1 MDILS
6 IFILIGILVVV
17 VLYDNKIF
25 VIFELKEVVVYDYN
39 VIMMYL
45 KVKNSLD

>member
-1 MDILS
+1 MLS

-17 VLYDNKIF
+17 VLYDNKII

>member
-17 VLYDNKIF
+17 VLYDNKII
-25 VIFELKEVVVYDYN
+25 VIFELKEIVVYDYN